1 MNNKPF
7 ERDRLTWLMYI
18 MLAAVAYQ
26 QGILGPL
33 MPFLRKSLNMSYTT
47 GGTLV
52 TAIAIGMIVT
62 GLISDRIARRIG
74 RRRLFWLGAAGYVI
88 GAWGLALSTSFE
100 FAFGAVL
107 FSSAA
112 SAFMIAIINAALSD
126 RHREN
131 RARALGEANVAA
143 AFSAAVSPLLIGLFQ
158 TVGLGWQ
165 WALFLSFGIMG
176 LIAIVFFAVPIPDVQ
191 PGSESASAGGS
202 SALPVA
208 FWVYWLVVISVVA
221 FEWCFVI
228 WGADYLVATLG
239 FEPSLA
245 SSAMGI
251 YLGAVVL
258 GRAIGSV
265 LTRRWAATTMLPAAI
280 VLALIGFPLFWLTS
294 SPVTVLLGLGIAG
307 LGVAN
312 HFPLTL
318 SIAVGQARGQTTA
331 ASARVS
337 MGVGVAIFAAPL
349 LLGRLADQF
358 SIQAAYSIVPII
370 GAFTLGLLAIA
381 YQKGWR

>member
-1 MNNKPF
+1 MNTRPF
-7 ERDRLTWLMYI
+7 VRDQLTWLMYL
-18 MLAAVAYQ
+18 MLAALAYQ

-33 MPFLRKSLNMSYTT
+33 MPFLRESLDMSYTA

-52 TAIAIGMIVT
+52 TAIALGMIVS

-74 RRRLFWLGAAGYVI
+74 RHSLFWLGAVGYVI
-88 GAWGLALSTSFE
+88 GSWGLALSTTFW
-100 FAFGAVL
+100 FAFAAVL
-107 FSSAA
+107 FTSIA
-112 SAFMIAIINAALSD
+112 SAFVIATVNASLSD
-126 RHREN
+126 HHPEN
-131 RARALGEANVAA
+131 RARAIGEANVAA
-143 AFSAAVSPLLIGLFQ
+143 ALSSAVSPLLIGLFQ
-158 TVGLGWQ
+158 GVGLGWH
-165 WALFLSFGIMG
+165 WALFLTLGIMAVMA
-176 LIAIVFFAVPIPDVQ
+176 LVFFTVPIPDS
-191 PGSESASAGGS
+191 PPAASAESGS
-202 SALPVA
+202 AATLPAA
-208 FWVYWLVVISVVA
+208 FWLYWLVVVSVVA

-228 WGADYLVATLG
+228 WGADYLVATLN

-258 GRAIGSV
+258 GRAIGSG
-265 LTRRWAATTMLPAAI
+265 LSRRWAATTMLPAAI
-280 VLALIGFPLFWLTS
+280 VLALIGFPLFWLTR

-318 SIAVGQARGQTTA
+318 SIAVGQARGQTNA
-331 ASARVS
+331 ASARAA

-349 LLGRLADQF
+349 LLGSLADRF